1 MKNFMQCIAVLMA
14 TLFFSQAAAADK
26 VVVIPPDLA
35 KKTLLTVVTVAA
47 GDADFT
53 DPAAA
58 VNSITEASAAKPY
71 LVQIDAGVYTL
82 TQTLIMK
89 PFVHIS
95 GAGKDSTTLTGA
107 ISTVSYDASSALV
120 SGADNATLCDL
131 TIENTGGGAIAIA
144 IYNNNSSPTIQDVIV
159 TASGGRHNYGV
170 YNEHPSAPSMIE
182 VTATASGGTYNYDV
196 YNSSP

>member
-1 MKNFMQCIAVLMA
+1 MKNFMQCIAVLVA
-14 TLFFSQAAAADK
+14 ILFSSQASAADK
-26 VVVIPPDLA
+26 VVVPPDSA

-53 DPAAA
+53 NPVAA
-58 VNSITEASAAKPY
+58 VNSITDASAAKPY
-71 LVQIDAGVYTL
+71 LVLIDAGVYTL

-89 PFVHIS
+89 PFVHIA
-95 GAGKDSTTLTGA
+95 GAGKDATTLTGE

-120 SGADNATLCDL
+120 SGADNAALSDL
-131 TIENTGGGAIAIA
+131 TIKNTGGGAIAIG

-159 TASGGRHNYGV
+159 NVSGGRHNYGV
-170 YNEHPSAPSMIE
+170 YNEYPSAPNMID
-182 VTATASGGTYNYDV
+182 VTATASGGTYKYDV

>member
-14 TLFFSQAAAADK
+14 ILFFSQAAAADK
-26 VVVIPPDLA
+26 VVVIPPDSE

-58 VNSITEASAAKPY
+58 VNSITDASAAKPY

-89 PFVHIS
+89 PFVHIA
-95 GAGKDSTTLTGA
+95 GAGKDATTLTGA

-144 IYNNNSSPTIQDVIV
+144 IYNNSSPTIQDVIV

-170 YNEHPSAPSMIE
+170 YNEYPSAPSMIE
-182 VTATASGGTYNYDV
+182 VTASASGGTYNYDV